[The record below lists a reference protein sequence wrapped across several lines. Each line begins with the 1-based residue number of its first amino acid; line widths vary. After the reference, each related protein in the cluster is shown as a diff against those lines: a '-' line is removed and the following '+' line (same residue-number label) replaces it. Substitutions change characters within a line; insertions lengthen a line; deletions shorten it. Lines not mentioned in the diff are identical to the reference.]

1 MVLPEQTGI
10 DVNNTST
17 PLRQDHDAR
26 QGVNRFMPQNYV
38 FMTDSDSDLYYR
50 IADERNIQVIKMPY
64 AVDGVEYY
72 DDNGRSG
79 GTHEFFQ
86 KMRAGAVPVTSA
98 LNTDNYLE
106 AFEPILESGQDI
118 LFIAFSSKMSA
129 TLESARKARE
139 MLLQKYPERKL
150 LICDTMRISG
160 PMSLLVI
167 RAHDM
172 YLNGASMEEIA
183 DWVEQNRF
191 RFHGWLTVDDLVY
204 LKRGGR
210 ISSTSAFFASV
221 LDIKP
226 ILCVGRSGK
235 IDPAEKVQGRKK
247 ALKTLVDRTEQYIE
261 EPESQEILIMQADVP
276 EDADR
281 LKAQLLARIPGL
293 KGVRIQDV
301 GPVIGAHC
309 GPGTIAVCFCG
320 KEIDI

>member
-1 MVLPEQTGI
+1 MIVLNSTGSES
-10 DVNNTST
+10 V
-17 PLRQDHDAR
+17 
-26 QGVNRFMPQNYV
+26 MPQNYV

-79 GTHEFFQ
+79 GSHEFFQ
-86 KMRAGAVPVTSA
+86 KMRNGAVPITSA

-106 AFEPILESGQDI
+106 AFEPFFADGKDI

-129 TLESARKARE
+129 TLESARKAQDILKE
-139 MLLQKYPERKL
+139 KYPERRL
-150 LICDTMRISG
+150 LICDTLRISG
-160 PMSLLVI
+160 PMALLVV
-167 RAHDM
+167 RAHDL
-172 YLNGASMEEIA
+172 YLNGASMDEIA
-183 DWVEQNRF
+183 AWVEQNRF
-191 RFHGWLTVDDLVY
+191 RFQAWLTVDDLVY

-235 IDPAEKVQGRKK
+235 IDPADKVQGRKK
-247 ALKTLVDRTEQYIE
+247 ALKTLIDKTAFYIE
-261 EPESQEILIMQADVP
+261 EPENQEVLILQGDVP
-276 EDADR
+276 EEAER
-281 LKAQLLARIPGL
+281 LKAQLTARIPGL
-293 KGVRIQDV
+293 TNVRIQDI